1 MRRVA
6 VEDAVVGDVADV
18 VFEGYRHRGHGPEDD
33 LPSSTV
39 KQWLFEKTSVEG
51 FSQIV
56 LVVRIDRFDEIAYR
70 VDRLVGVGV
79 HTAVAVCRRR
89 RRRRTPGQE
98 IHAVPQGVRVARGI
112 GAAQVER
119 AENSPFRKSLS
130 RV

>member
-1 MRRVA
+1 M
-6 VEDAVVGDVADV
+6 

-33 LPSSTV
+33 LPV
-39 KQWLFEKTSVEG
+39 FDGEAVVVRKDIGEG

-79 HTAVAVCRRR
+79 HTAVAVRRRR

-98 IHAVPQGVRVARGI
+98 SMWFR
-112 GAAQVER
+112 R
-119 AENSPFRKSLS
+119 AFVS
-130 RV
+130 REE